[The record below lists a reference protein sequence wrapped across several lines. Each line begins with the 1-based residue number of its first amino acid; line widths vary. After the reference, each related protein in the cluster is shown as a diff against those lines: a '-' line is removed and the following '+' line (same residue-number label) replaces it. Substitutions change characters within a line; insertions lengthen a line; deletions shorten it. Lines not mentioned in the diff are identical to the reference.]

1 MYEQFFQLNRRPF
14 AATPDPACFFS
25 TESLA
30 ENLNQLKVC
39 VEHGQGIGILT
50 APAGTGKT
58 LLCQRLLKDLG
69 ERYRSIFLGNSNFP
83 TPRSLLQAVLYELG
97 VEPSRNDEQE
107 LRHELRNALGE
118 IRQDYEALVLIVDE
132 AHLFEA
138 AVLEEIRTLVDLAEE
153 GHSLVRVILSG
164 QLELEERM
172 TDRQFDA
179 INQRTSAHVCI
190 EEFSI
195 AESVGYVR
203 HRIEWAG
210 GKPDDVITEEGT
222 LIIARASC
230 GVPRCLNQLA
240 DHSLLLAFAADESPV
255 SESTV
260 REALEDL
267 KQLPLHWNDVNDA
280 DRMIESCSES
290 GSSTE
295 ADSFDEVGDEAA
307 EEEPSAQE
315 TTPSESHVEPQ
326 SDEFA
331 APFAVFEFGA
341 DDSPREDDEGDTLDE
356 AAVLAEFPASSADG
370 SDPAG
375 EKTHASAEVARSRNE
390 DEFKLNGQPSRP
402 VSEICGVVLD
412 LSSGVCGVSE
422 YQGRGPAKTRSNS
435 EPDSVSDPEP
445 AQPEQKIVESE
456 VTEETANAT
465 SVFEFGPSDEAE
477 PTEEP
482 ATDQMTST
490 TKAAPTEEEVL
501 AEIAAAEREIAEFT
515 AEFDRDSESTADADS
530 VVVLDEETAAEEAT
544 EPVSSNSEID
554 DEVESSEI
562 AANTPAVE
570 FEIVSDPYSLIQEPL
585 SAGIVW
591 DVPPVSMTRVTLEP
605 ASAPEDESSTEESCD
620 FEESLNAETVA
631 ETQADDDLEA
641 SQIGSE
647 DAIFEESGEPASDEL
662 CESIMHDWFEETSE
676 TLEEQLDVVE
686 APDAELSLFAA
697 DPDDLELN
705 DSPQDNVESVPVR
718 EVNPDRYIDA
728 IIPMLGEIDDRFTS
742 QRDRVDQPERAA
754 VDIEAELVEMISADD
769 ADIED
774 EIGSAVLDLCLD
786 TQWSLQQD
794 RVEHREE
801 SAEPASQR
809 GFETS
814 PERYDVV
821 EPEEPPSASF
831 VERVSE
837 LSQTEPGELNSSS
850 GGEKR
855 RPFGQLFSDLRRRS
869 S

>member
-25 TESLA
+25 TESVA
-30 ENLNQLKVC
+30 ANLDQLRVC

-58 LLCQRLLKDLG
+58 LLCQRLVKDLG

-83 TPRSLLQAVLYELG
+83 TSRSLLQAILYELG

-107 LRHELRNALGE
+107 LRHELRSALGE

-132 AHLFEA
+132 AHLFEE

-172 TDRQFDA
+172 TDRRFDA

-190 EEFSI
+190 EELSI

-210 GKPDDVITEEGT
+210 GNPEDVISEEGA
-222 LIIARASC
+222 LIVARASC

-280 DRMIESCSES
+280 DRMIESCSEP
-290 GSSTE
+290 GSATE
-295 ADSFDEVGDEAA
+295 TDSFDELNSIDDVSDVSDVATL
-307 EEEPSAQE
+307 EEPPAQE
-315 TTPSESHVEPQ
+315 TTPSEFHVESSP
-326 SDEFA
+326 DEFA

-341 DDSPREDDEGDTLDE
+341 DDAPREDDEGDTLDE
-356 AAVLAEFPASSADG
+356 VSVPVEFPASSADRP
-370 SDPAG
+370 SSPR
-375 EKTHASAEVARSRNE
+375 EETHESAEVAESVNE
-390 DEFKLNGQPSRP
+390 GEFGLDGQPSLP

-412 LSSGVCGVSE
+412 LSAGVCGVSE
-422 YQGRGPAKTRSNS
+422 YQGRGRAKAQSNG
-435 EPDSVSDPEP
+435 EPDSISNPEP
-445 AQPEQKIVESE
+445 AVPEQTAEESD
-456 VTEETANAT
+456 TTAETANAT

-477 PTEEP
+477 PTE
-482 ATDQMTST
+482 
-490 TKAAPTEEEVL
+490 KEVL
-501 AEIAAAEREIAEFT
+501 AEIESVEREISEVT
-515 AEFDRDSESTADADS
+515 TEFDRDSEPTADVDP
-530 VVVLDEETAAEEAT
+530 VVALEETAAEGVSD
-544 EPVSSNSEID
+544 PSSSNSKFN
-554 DEVESSEI
+554 DEVESPEI
-562 AANTPAVE
+562 AANAPAVE

-591 DVPPVSMTRVTLEP
+591 DVPPVSRVPVEQE
-605 ASAPEDESSTEESCD
+605 SDSGPEVAAAAAESSDVEET
-620 FEESLNAETVA
+620 LNAQTV
-631 ETQADDDLEA
+631 EEPQADDDQEA
-641 SQIGSE
+641 AQIESE
-647 DAIFEESGEPASDEL
+647 DAIFEESGEPISDEL
-662 CESIMHDWFEETSE
+662 SEFIMRDWFEESSE
-676 TLEEQLDVVE
+676 IQDEQLDVVE

-697 DPDDLELN
+697 DADDLELD
-705 DSPQDNVESVPVR
+705 DSPQDNVESAPAR
-718 EVNPDRYIDA
+718 EIHPDRYIDA
-728 IIPMLGEIDDRFTS
+728 IVPMLGEIDDRFTS
-742 QRDRVDQPERAA
+742 QRDRVDRPERAA
-754 VDIEAELVEMISADD
+754 VDIEAELVEMISAND

-774 EIGSAVLDLCLD
+774 EIGSAVLDLCLE
-786 TQWSLQQD
+786 TQRNLQQD
-794 RVEHREE
+794 RVELHQE
-801 SAEPASQR
+801 SDEPASQSR
-809 GFETS
+809 FEPS
-814 PERYDVV
+814 PDRYDVV
-821 EPEEPPSASF
+821 EPEEPSSASF
-831 VERVSE
+831 VEHVSE
-837 LSQTEPGELNSSS
+837 LSQAEPSNLNSNV
-850 GGEKR
+850 GDEKR
-855 RPFGQLFSDLRRRS
+855 RPFGRLFSDLRRRS